1 MKTWKFLG
9 APLMLML
16 LAGMPWCI
24 ASAEDDRT
32 EPVVV
37 NAGENVTVGNI
48 TVDGSESAISVV
60 ANPTEEDA
68 KDATVTVNGNV
79 SLQHD
84 SDAVAIYAE
93 SVDGGQ
99 ATATV
104 KGNVKSKASGG
115 NACGVLAGRNSDKS
129 TTTVKVS
136 GGVSSE
142 GQDNSTGIM
151 SYNSDVNVDSDVTA
165 TTGYYSTGVLARA
178 DQKATV
184 SIKENVSASG
194 NIATG
199 LMVESY
205 GDSDQTGD
213 LSLTVGKNV
222 TATSTASEEEEEIG
236 KSDGILLSNCGGNFT
251 VDVKGDV
258 KAKAPG
264 GGQAAGLWISTKTI
278 NNPRVASVAQ
288 TPRTLT
294 HNDDNQTTT
303 SPTTEK
309 NSILLHKNLIS
320 DGVGILR
327 ELSSEEMSGPIDVPN
342 RDNKVNVL
350 VEEVLDAKD
359 VGVLLREYSPT
370 ELDPNLNLTVWK
382 IKLND
387 NNNAAEKE
395 LAASEPDIHVANAE
409 TLPKDSRYKL
419 NDESQTS
426 RLNTRGN
433 ASTRTTARDFE
444 LNNIMYIIK
453 VEQPSEGGTIT
464 AVDENGNDLAKSF
477 GFDVAHEGE
486 KVMLKANL
494 EEGYKIIAAYNGL
507 GEKQP
512 LLKDEKGNYYIFVP
526 KGGGVYLSAELEDT
540 TEHSYSK
547 PENDEKESI
556 KNETSNGDLESKDKD
571 AEELDV
577 SPVMP
582 KTGDNARVMPWLII
596 SVVSIGGISII
607 ELYNKKAKRIYSN

>member
-37 NAGENVTVGNI
+37 NAGENVTVGNV
-48 TVDGSESAISVV
+48 TVDGSESAISVE

-84 SDAVAIYAE
+84 SNAVAIYAE
-93 SVDGGQ
+93 SDNGGQ

-115 NACGVLAGRNSDKS
+115 NACGVQAERNSDKS

-142 GQDNSTGIM
+142 GQDDSTGIM
-151 SYNSDVNVDSDVTA
+151 SYDSDISIGADVTA
-165 TTGYYSTGVLARA
+165 NGTYSTGIRIQSDKQAS
-178 DQKATV
+178 V
-184 SIKENVSASG
+184 SVAGNVSASG
-194 NIATG
+194 NNVEGLAVKSYSRYPIYADAPSLIA
-199 LMVESY
+199 
-205 GDSDQTGD
+205 
-213 LSLTVGKNV
+213 N
-222 TATSTASEEEEEIG
+222 
-236 KSDGILLSNCGGNFT
+236 GNFT
-251 VDVKGDV
+251 VDVRGDV
-258 KAKAPG
+258 KAKTPD
-264 GGQAAGLWISTKTI
+264 GGQATGLCISTKTI
-278 NNPRVASVAQ
+278 NNPMVASVAQ

-350 VEEVLDAKD
+350 VEGELDAKD
-359 VGVLLREYSPT
+359 VGILLREYST
-370 ELDPNLNLTVWK
+370 NDARISSQLDPNLNLTVWK

-395 LAASEPDIHVANAE
+395 LAASEPEIHVANAE
-409 TLPKDSRYKL
+409 SLPKDSRYKL

-494 EEGYKIIAAYNGL
+494 EEGYNIIAAYNGL

-512 LLKDEKGNYYIFVP
+512 LLKDEQGNYYIFIP

>member
-24 ASAEDDRT
+24 ASAT
-32 EPVVV
+32 SVGP
-37 NAGENVTVGNI
+37 GENITIEGDI
-48 TVDGSESAISVV
+48 TVSLASSALCVFAYQPEV
-60 ANPTEEDA
+60 GDD

-79 SLQHD
+79 SLQVD
-84 SDAVAIYAE
+84 GGDAALYAE
-93 SVDGGQ
+93 SADGGH
-99 ATATV
+99 ATATINGDVKSEVSNGNARAIEAKSYGNTSNTTVTV
-104 KGNVKSKASGG
+104 KGS
-115 NACGVLAGRNSDKS
+115 
-129 TTTVKVS
+129 
-136 GGVSSE
+136 VSSD
-142 GQDNSTGIM
+142 GKNDSTGIT
-151 SYNSDVNVDSDVTA
+151 SYNSDISIGSDVTA
-165 TTGYYSTGVLARA
+165 KGTYSTGIRIQSDKQAS
-178 DQKATV
+178 V
-184 SIKENVSASG
+184 SVAGNVSAFG
-194 NIATG
+194 NNVIGLAVEPYGRYPIYAEDSSLIA
-199 LMVESY
+199 
-205 GDSDQTGD
+205 
-213 LSLTVGKNV
+213 N
-222 TATSTASEEEEEIG
+222 
-236 KSDGILLSNCGGNFT
+236 GNFT

-258 KAKAPG
+258 KAKAPD
-264 GGQAAGLWISTKTI
+264 GGQAAGLWIST
-278 NNPRVASVAQ
+278 NNSVVAEEEQPTRNLS
-288 TPRTLT
+288 
-294 HNDDNQTTT
+294 DNQDNQPTI
-303 SPTTEK
+303 SPNEKK

-327 ELSSEEMSGPIDVPN
+327 ELSSEEMSGQRDIPD

-350 VEEVLDAKD
+350 VEGELDAKD

-395 LAASEPDIHVANAE
+395 LEAAASEPDIPVTNAE
-409 TLPKDSRYKL
+409 SLPKDSRYKL

-494 EEGYKIIAAYNGL
+494 EEGYNIIAAYNGL

-512 LLKDEKGNYYIFVP
+512 LLKDEQGNYYIFIP
-526 KGGGVYLSAELEDT
+526 KGGGVYLSVELEDT

-596 SVVSIGGISII
+596 SVVSVGGISII

>member
-37 NAGENVTVGNI
+37 NAGENVTVGNV

-79 SLQHD
+79 SVQND
-84 SDAVAIYAE
+84 SDATALYAE
-93 SVDGGQ
+93 SDNGGQ

-115 NACGVLAGRNSDKS
+115 NAYGVRAERNSDKS

-142 GQDNSTGIM
+142 GQDDSTGIM
-151 SYNSDVNVDSDVTA
+151 SYNSDISIGADVTA
-165 TTGYYSTGVLARA
+165 EGTYSTGMRIQSDKQAS
-178 DQKATV
+178 V
-184 SIKENVSASG
+184 SVAGNVSAFG
-194 NIATG
+194 NNVAG
-199 LMVESY
+199 LAVESY
-205 GDSDQTGD
+205 GRYPIYADDS
-213 LSLTVGKNV
+213 SLIAN
-222 TATSTASEEEEEIG
+222 
-236 KSDGILLSNCGGNFT
+236 GNFT

-258 KAKAPG
+258 KAKAPD
-264 GGQAAGLWISTKTI
+264 GGQAAGLWIST
-278 NNPRVASVAQ
+278 NNSVVAEEEQPTKNLS
-288 TPRTLT
+288 
-294 HNDDNQTTT
+294 DNQDNQPTI
-303 SPTTEK
+303 SPNEKK

-320 DGVGILR
+320 DGVGILH

-395 LAASEPDIHVANAE
+395 LAASGLDIPVANAE

-464 AVDENGNDLAKSF
+464 AVDENGNDLAKNF

-494 EEGYKIIAAYNGL
+494 EEGYNIIAAYNGL

-512 LLKDEKGNYYIFVP
+512 LLKDEQGNYYIFIP

>member
-37 NAGENVTVGNI
+37 NAGENVTVGNV

-79 SLQHD
+79 SVQND
-84 SDAVAIYAE
+84 SDATALYAE
-93 SVDGGQ
+93 SDNGGQ

-115 NACGVLAGRNSDKS
+115 NAYGVRAERNSDKS

-142 GQDNSTGIM
+142 GQDDSTGIM
-151 SYNSDVNVDSDVTA
+151 SYNSDISIGADVTA
-165 TTGYYSTGVLARA
+165 EGTYSTGMRIQSDKQAS
-178 DQKATV
+178 V
-184 SIKENVSASG
+184 SVAGNVSAFE
-194 NIATG
+194 NNVAG
-199 LMVESY
+199 LAVESY
-205 GDSDQTGD
+205 GRYPIYADDS
-213 LSLTVGKNV
+213 SLIAN
-222 TATSTASEEEEEIG
+222 
-236 KSDGILLSNCGGNFT
+236 GNFT

-258 KAKAPG
+258 KAKAPD
-264 GGQAAGLWISTKTI
+264 GGQAAGLWIST
-278 NNPRVASVAQ
+278 NNSVVAEEEQPTKNLS
-288 TPRTLT
+288 
-294 HNDDNQTTT
+294 DNQDNQPTI
-303 SPTTEK
+303 SPNEKK

-320 DGVGILR
+320 DGVGILH

-409 TLPKDSRYKL
+409 TPSTNSKYNLTDVQK
-419 NDESQTS
+419 TS

-494 EEGYKIIAAYNGL
+494 EEGYNIIAAYNGL

-512 LLKDEKGNYYIFVP
+512 LLKDEQGNYYIFIP

-577 SPVMP
+577 SSVMP

>member
-37 NAGENVTVGNI
+37 NAGENVTVGNV
-48 TVDGSESAISVV
+48 TVDGSESAISVE

-79 SLQHD
+79 SVQND
-84 SDAVAIYAE
+84 SDATALYAE
-93 SVDGGQ
+93 SDNGGQ

-115 NACGVLAGRNSDKS
+115 NAYGVRAERNSDKS

-142 GQDNSTGIM
+142 GQDDSTGIM
-151 SYNSDVNVDSDVTA
+151 SYNSDISIGADVTA
-165 TTGYYSTGVLARA
+165 NGTYSTGIRIESDKQAS
-178 DQKATV
+178 V
-184 SIKENVSASG
+184 SVAGNVSASG
-194 NIATG
+194 NNVAG
-199 LMVESY
+199 LAVESY
-205 GDSDQTGD
+205 GRYPIYADDS
-213 LSLTVGKNV
+213 SLIAN
-222 TATSTASEEEEEIG
+222 
-236 KSDGILLSNCGGNFT
+236 GNFT

-258 KAKAPG
+258 KAKAPD
-264 GGQAAGLWISTKTI
+264 GGQAAGLRIST
-278 NNPRVASVAQ
+278 NNSVVVEEEQ
-288 TPRTLT
+288 PTKNLS
-294 HNDDNQTTT
+294 DNQDNQPTI
-303 SPTTEK
+303 SPNEKK

-320 DGVGILR
+320 DGVGILH

-395 LAASEPDIHVANAE
+395 LEAAASGLDIPVANAE

-494 EEGYKIIAAYNGL
+494 EEGYNIIAAYNGL

-512 LLKDEKGNYYIFVP
+512 LLKDEQGNYYIFIP

-540 TEHSYSK
+540 TENSYSK

>member
-32 EPVVV
+32 EPVAIE
-37 NAGENVTVGNI
+37 AGQNI
-48 TVDGSESAISVV
+48 TIESNVAVSQAPNAISVFAYPPEV
-60 ANPTEEDA
+60 GD

-93 SVDGGQ
+93 SDDSGQ

-104 KGNVKSKASGG
+104 KGDVKSASDENAQGIEARSYG
-115 NACGVLAGRNSDKS
+115 NTSN
-129 TTTVKVS
+129 TTITVKGS
-136 GGVSSE
+136 VSSD
-142 GQDNSTGIM
+142 GKNCSTGIA
-151 SYNSDVNVDSDVTA
+151 SYNSDISIGADVTA
-165 TTGYYSTGVLARA
+165 NGTYSTGMRIRSDKQAS
-178 DQKATV
+178 V
-184 SIKENVSASG
+184 SVAGNVSAFG
-194 NIATG
+194 NNVAG
-199 LMVESY
+199 LAVVESY
-205 GDSDQTGD
+205 GRYPIYADDS
-213 LSLTVGKNV
+213 SLIAN
-222 TATSTASEEEEEIG
+222 
-236 KSDGILLSNCGGNFT
+236 GNFT

-258 KAKAPG
+258 KAKAPD
-264 GGQAAGLWISTKTI
+264 GGQAAGLWIST
-278 NNPRVASVAQ
+278 NNSVVAEEEQPTKNLS
-288 TPRTLT
+288 
-294 HNDDNQTTT
+294 DNQDNQPTT

-320 DGVGILR
+320 DGVGILH

-395 LAASEPDIHVANAE
+395 LAASGLDIPVANAE

-494 EEGYKIIAAYNGL
+494 EEGYNIIAAYNGL

-512 LLKDEKGNYYIFVP
+512 LLKDEQGNYYIFIP

-556 KNETSNGDLESKDKD
+556 KNETSNGDLESKGKD

>member
-37 NAGENVTVGNI
+37 NAGENVTVGNV
-48 TVDGSESAISVV
+48 TVDGSERAISVV

-79 SLQHD
+79 SVQND
-84 SDAVAIYAE
+84 SDATALYAE
-93 SVDGGQ
+93 SDNGGQ

-115 NACGVLAGRNSDKS
+115 NACGVRAERNSDKS

-142 GQDNSTGIM
+142 GQDNSAGIM
-151 SYNSDVNVDSDVTA
+151 SYNSDISIGADVTA
-165 TTGYYSTGVLARA
+165 KGTYSTGIRIQSDKQAS
-178 DQKATV
+178 V
-184 SIKENVSASG
+184 SVAGNVSAFG
-194 NIATG
+194 NNVAG
-199 LMVESY
+199 LAVESY
-205 GDSDQTGD
+205 GRYPIYADDS
-213 LSLTVGKNV
+213 SLIAN
-222 TATSTASEEEEEIG
+222 
-236 KSDGILLSNCGGNFT
+236 GNFT

-258 KAKAPG
+258 KAKAPD
-264 GGQAAGLWISTKTI
+264 GGQAAGLWIST
-278 NNPRVASVAQ
+278 NNSVVAEEEQPTKNLS
-288 TPRTLT
+288 
-294 HNDDNQTTT
+294 DNQDNQPTI
-303 SPTTEK
+303 SPNEKK

-320 DGVGILR
+320 DGVGILH

-409 TLPKDSRYKL
+409 TPSTNSKYNLTDVQK
-419 NDESQTS
+419 TS

-477 GFDVAHEGE
+477 GFNVAHEGE

-494 EEGYKIIAAYNGL
+494 EEGYNIIAAYNGL

-512 LLKDEKGNYYIFVP
+512 LLKDEQGNYYIFIP

>member
-37 NAGENVTVGNI
+37 NAGENVTVGNV
-48 TVDGSESAISVV
+48 TVDGSERAISVV

-84 SDAVAIYAE
+84 SNAVAIYAE
-93 SVDGGQ
+93 SDDSGQ

-142 GQDNSTGIM
+142 GQDDSTGIM
-151 SYNSDVNVDSDVTA
+151 SYNSDISIGADVTA
-165 TTGYYSTGVLARA
+165 NGTYSTGIRIRSDKQAS
-178 DQKATV
+178 V
-184 SIKENVSASG
+184 SVAGNVSASG
-194 NIATG
+194 NNVAG
-199 LMVESY
+199 LAVESY
-205 GDSDQTGD
+205 GRYPIYADDS
-213 LSLTVGKNV
+213 SLIAN
-222 TATSTASEEEEEIG
+222 
-236 KSDGILLSNCGGNFT
+236 GNFT
-251 VDVKGDV
+251 VDVRGDV
-258 KAKAPG
+258 KAKAPD
-264 GGQAAGLWISTKTI
+264 GGQAAGLWIST
-278 NNPRVASVAQ
+278 NNFVIGEEEQPTKNLS
-288 TPRTLT
+288 
-294 HNDDNQTTT
+294 DNQDNQPTI
-303 SPTTEK
+303 SPNEKK

-395 LAASEPDIHVANAE
+395 LAASGLDIPVANAE
-409 TLPKDSRYKL
+409 TPSTNSKYNLTDVQK
-419 NDESQTS
+419 TS

-494 EEGYKIIAAYNGL
+494 EEGYNIIAAYNGL

-512 LLKDEKGNYYIFVP
+512 LLKDEQGNYYIFIP

>member
-37 NAGENVTVGNI
+37 NAGENVTVGNV

-84 SDAVAIYAE
+84 YYAVAIYAE
-93 SVDGGQ
+93 SDNGGH
-99 ATATV
+99 ATATINGDVKSASDENAQGIEAKSYGNTSNMTITV
-104 KGNVKSKASGG
+104 KGS
-115 NACGVLAGRNSDKS
+115 
-129 TTTVKVS
+129 
-136 GGVSSE
+136 VSSE
-142 GQDNSTGIM
+142 GQDDSTGIM
-151 SYNSDVNVDSDVTA
+151 SYDSDISIGADVTA
-165 TTGYYSTGVLARA
+165 NGTYSTGIRIQSDKQAS
-178 DQKATV
+178 V
-184 SIKENVSASG
+184 SVAGNVSASG
-194 NIATG
+194 NNVAG

-222 TATSTASEEEEEIG
+222 TATSTASEEEIG

-251 VDVKGDV
+251 VDVGGNV
-258 KAKAPG
+258 TATAPD
-264 GGQAAGLWISTKTI
+264 GGQATGLCISTKTI
-278 NNPRVASVAQ
+278 DNLRVASVAQ

-395 LAASEPDIHVANAE
+395 LAASGLDIPVANAE
-409 TLPKDSRYKL
+409 TPSTNSKYNLTDVQK
-419 NDESQTS
+419 TS

-464 AVDENGNDLAKSF
+464 AVDENGNDLAKNF

-494 EEGYKIIAAYNGL
+494 EEGYNIIAAYNGL

-512 LLKDEKGNYYIFVP
+512 LLKDEQGNYYIFIP

>member
-37 NAGENVTVGNI
+37 NAGENVTVGNV
-48 TVDGSESAISVV
+48 TVDGSESAISVE

-84 SDAVAIYAE
+84 SNAVAIYAE
-93 SVDGGQ
+93 SVDGGH

-115 NACGVLAGRNSDKS
+115 NACGVLAGRDSDKS

-142 GQDNSTGIM
+142 GQDDSTGIM
-151 SYNSDVNVDSDVTA
+151 SYNSDISIGADVTA
-165 TTGYYSTGVLARA
+165 EGTYSTGIRIQSDKQAS
-178 DQKATV
+178 V
-184 SIKENVSASG
+184 SVAGNVSAFG
-194 NIATG
+194 NNVAG
-199 LMVESY
+199 LAVESY
-205 GDSDQTGD
+205 GRYPIYADDS
-213 LSLTVGKNV
+213 SLIAN
-222 TATSTASEEEEEIG
+222 
-236 KSDGILLSNCGGNFT
+236 GNFT

-258 KAKAPG
+258 KAKAPD

-278 NNPRVASVAQ
+278 NNPMVASVAQ

-370 ELDPNLNLTVWK
+370 ETQINSQLDPNLNLTVWK

-395 LAASEPDIHVANAE
+395 LAASEPEIHVANAE
-409 TLPKDSRYKL
+409 TPSTNSKYNLTDVQK
-419 NDESQTS
+419 TS
-426 RLNTRGN
+426 RLNTSET

-494 EEGYKIIAAYNGL
+494 EEGYNIIAAYNGL

-512 LLKDEKGNYYIFVP
+512 LLKDEQGNYYIFIP
-526 KGGGVYLSAELEDT
+526 KGGGVYLSVELEDT